1 MILRPSR
8 VRGAAMDAERYNIL
22 DMRYLVRAIK
32 YFVAFCVLYVG
43 ILWLSL
49 RMSGMEVSV
58 WDSVAVTMQTTRG
71 RLLAAAVVV
80 LSAAY
85 PRFGFVTRRVEC
97 MADEDAEQIESA
109 FAVSGFRKVSQTD
122 DGMVFRADNIVR
134 RLTLLGEDEITVR
147 QYGQWV
153 EITGIRR
160 AVARVAYRLETY
172 MDNKRR

>member
-1 MILRPSR
+1 MK
-8 VRGAAMDAERYNIL
+8 
-22 DMRYLVRAIK
+22 YLVRAIK

-49 RMSGMEVSV
+49 RMSGMDVPV

-71 RLLAAAVVV
+71 QLLAVAVVV
-80 LSAAY
+80 LSVAY

-97 MADEDAEQIESA
+97 SIDEDGEQIATA
-109 FAVSGFRKVSQTD
+109 FEMSGFRMVSKSD
-122 DGMVFRADNIVR
+122 DGLVFRADNIVR

-160 AVARVAYRLETY
+160 AVARVAYRLEMY

>member
-1 MILRPSR
+1 M
-8 VRGAAMDAERYNIL
+8 L
-22 DMRYLVRAIK
+22 DMKYLVRAIK

-49 RMSGMEVSV
+49 RMSGMDVSV

-71 RLLAAAVVV
+71 VLLAVAVVV
-80 LSAAY
+80 LSAVY

-97 MADEDAEQIESA
+97 SVDEDSEQIATA
-109 FAVSGFRKVSQTD
+109 FEMSGFRMVSKSD
-122 DGMVFRADNIVR
+122 DGLVFRADNIIR
-134 RLTLLGEDEITVR
+134 RLMLLGEDEITVH

-160 AVARVAYRLETY
+160 AVARVAYRLEMY

>member
-1 MILRPSR
+1 MKW
-8 VRGAAMDAERYNIL
+8 YNML
-22 DMRYLVRAIK
+22 NMKYLIRAIK
-32 YFVAFCVLYVG
+32 YFVAFCVLYVA

-97 MADEDAEQIESA
+97 LMDEDRERIVSA
-109 FAVSGFRKVSQTD
+109 FEASGFRAVSQTD
-122 DGMVFRADNIVR
+122 ERMVFRADNIVR
-134 RLTLLGEDEITVR
+134 RLTLLGEDEIEVR

-160 AVARVAYRLETY
+160 AVARVAYRLEMY